1 MPEKPV
7 PPGSCKS
14 MAQVREGV
22 DAIDRALL
30 ELLATRF
37 GYMQAAA
44 RIKSDRQ
51 SVRDEGRKAQV
62 IANAR
67 QIAEEIGLPV
77 DLVTELW
84 ERLVEGSIAYEFN
97 EWDKFRS

>member
-7 PPGSCKS
+7 PPGSCES

-22 DAIDRALL
+22 DATDRALL

-77 DLVTELW
+77 DLVSELW
-84 ERLVEGSIAYEFN
+84 ERLVEGSIAYEFD